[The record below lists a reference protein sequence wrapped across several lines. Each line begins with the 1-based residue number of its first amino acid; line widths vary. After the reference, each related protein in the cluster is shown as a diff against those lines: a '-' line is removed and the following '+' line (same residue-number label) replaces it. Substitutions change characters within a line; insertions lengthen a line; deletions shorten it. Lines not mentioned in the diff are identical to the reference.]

1 MIVGKINQIE
11 DFLTTDNTNIANQYA
26 ENLQLEVSF
35 DGKYDGYSWLWFC
48 GYSYTQPKAVP
59 ILFDSTTSLITLPA
73 EAFKR
78 EGPLYV
84 QAAVIKDNAKFTLEP
99 VKFCI
104 GQSLKQDFIK
114 HGPTETEILQ
124 ALIREIVKNE
134 YDAPLQELITEA
146 GKQQEIASE
155 QQKTAEQQQKNAG
168 DMQAEAKKQQSEA
181 ERQQAEAERQQEAVN
196 NLIGTSEQQQETIT
210 EQQSKVEE
218 LISEAQQQQET
229 AIEQQDLA
237 QQQQTNTT
245 NLQSEA
251 TRQQEV
257 VNSLITNAES
267 QQTTADQQQTKAS
280 EMQNALTLNLEE
292 YKRALDA
299 GEFIPE
305 HKWEGTTIFFKHSDG
320 TWGEGI
326 DLNNPDLANYM
337 LKSGGTFSGDVAF
350 ANGKT
355 IKGITLAGRSLTILC
370 VYSDNNVLV
379 GSPELSMKIRSA
391 TVPTWENGSE
401 KKKFLTEAGGELT
414 GNLNLGNAVYVTAK
428 KTTGGTPL
436 SILCMGANDNAIV
449 GSAEVPLQLKSS
461 VKPVWN
467 NGTETKNILTQ
478 DDVTPPGVINQ
489 FAGETAPNGYL
500 LCQGQAVSRTTYANL
515 FDVISTKYG
524 SGDGST
530 TFNLPDLRGRVPVGL
545 NTSDNDFK
553 ALGTTGGTKTVA
565 LTLSQIPAHNHSA
578 NTTVNS
584 AGAHNHSAS
593 SNSTG
598 SHTHTV
604 SGSAASSG
612 YHSHPQI
619 VTAGSGSSYSRSD
632 YEHDGASGAYPQG
645 IDCDRAG
652 THTHTVSG
660 TAASNGAHSHTITVN
675 SNGAH
680 AHTASTSIGNSG
692 GGAAHNN
699 LQPYIV
705 LNYIIKY

>member
-11 DFLTTDNTNIANQYA
+11 EFLTTDNTNIANQYA
-26 ENLQLEVSF
+26 ENLQMEVSF

-73 EAFKR
+73 EAFKHD
-78 EGPLYV
+78 GPLYV

-114 HGPTETEILQ
+114 HDPTEIEILQ
-124 ALIREIVKNE
+124 ALIKEIVKNE
-134 YDAPLQELITEA
+134 YDTPLQELITEA

-155 QQKTAEQQQKNAG
+155 QQKTAEQQQKNAE

-181 ERQQAEAERQQEAVN
+181 ERQQVEAERQQEAVN

-237 QQQQTNTT
+237 QQQQTNAS

-267 QQTTADQQQTKAS
+267 QQETADQQQTKAD

-305 HKWEGTTIFFKHSDG
+305 HKWEGSTIFFQRSDG

-326 DLNNPDLANYM
+326 DLNSPDLANYM
-337 LKSGGTFSGDVAF
+337 LKSGGAFSGDVTF

-401 KKKFLTEAGGELT
+401 KKKFLTEDDCTPAGII
-414 GNLNLGNAVYVTAK
+414 
-428 KTTGGTPL
+428 
-436 SILCMGANDNAIV
+436 S
-449 GSAEVPLQLKSS
+449 
-461 VKPVWN
+461 
-467 NGTETKNILTQ
+467 
-478 DDVTPPGVINQ
+478 Q

-500 LCQGQAVSRTTYANL
+500 LCQGQAISRTTYANL
-515 FDVISTKYG
+515 FNVISTKYG
-524 SGDGST
+524 VGDGST

-545 NTSDNDFK
+545 SPSDNDFK
-553 ALGTTGGTKTVA
+553 TLGSKGGEKAHTLTVQEMP
-565 LTLSQIPAHNHSA
+565 SHNHSA
-578 NTTVNS
+578 TLTINS
-584 AGAHNHSAS
+584 GGAHTHSAS

-598 SHTHTV
+598 AHTHSV
-604 SGSAASSG
+604 SGSAASAGAHTHEMNQSTFNKLDTQYG
-612 YHSHPQI
+612 LTSSYPAYNDRVIGNNGTSS
-619 VTAGSGSSYSRSD
+619 VSTRTAG
-632 YEHDGASGAYPQG
+632 A
-645 IDCDRAG
+645 
-652 THTHTVSG
+652 HTHTVSG

-675 SNGAH
+675 SGGSH
-680 AHTASTSIGNSG
+680 SHTGSVSIGNAG
-692 GGAAHNN
+692 GGQAHNN
-699 LQPYIV
+699 MQPYIV